1 VRFAAAIAG
10 VALGL
15 LSFCESGEYDMTL
28 LYVVDASA
36 IQTPI

>member
-1 VRFAAAIAG
+1 MRFAAAIAG

-15 LSFCESGEYDMTL
+15 LSFCESGECDLLL

-36 IQTPI
+36 FQTPI